1 MCNIFLRFFLVF
13 MVFVLKYCYTVFSNR
28 GGERGKMRFELEE
41 IGFVYRGNVLKC
53 TAVQTF
59 SGNVMMELWFE

>member
-1 MCNIFLRFFLVF
+1 
-13 MVFVLKYCYTVFSNR
+13 
-28 GGERGKMRFELEE
+28 MRFELEE

>member
-1 MCNIFLRFFLVF
+1 

-28 GGERGKMRFELEE
+28 GGGRGKMRFELEE
-41 IGFVYRGNVLKC
+41 IGFVYRRNVLMC